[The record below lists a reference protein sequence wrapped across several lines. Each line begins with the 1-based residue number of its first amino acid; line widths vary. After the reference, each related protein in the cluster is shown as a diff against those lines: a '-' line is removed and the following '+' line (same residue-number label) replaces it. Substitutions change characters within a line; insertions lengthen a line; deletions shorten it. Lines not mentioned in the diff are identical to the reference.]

1 MYLHLGKGTVV
12 SEKTIVG
19 IFDLDI
25 TSQSHLTR
33 AFLAAAE
40 QAGEVERRS
49 ENGLSEPDVVPDAS
63 ETGGGGLEITAFPL
77 TRGSFHK
84 QISFLSPSEGNMAE
98 YTEKTENNE
107 LIEQAEKNYDASQI
121 QVLEGLEAVRKRP
134 GMYIGST
141 SSSGLHHLV
150 YEIVDNAIDEA
161 LAGFCTH
168 IYVAINA
175 DGTIT
180 VTDNGRGIPVDIQ
193 AQTGRPALEVVYT
206 VLHAGGKFGGGGY
219 KVSGGLH
226 GVGASVVN
234 ALSEWLEV
242 QVHRDGKIYE
252 MKFSR
257 GAITQEMKVVG
268 TTEHHG
274 THVTFK
280 PDPQVFDDTVYDYE
294 ILHTRMREQ
303 AFLNGGLTI
312 TIEDKREG
320 KQQKDVLYYEG
331 GIREFVR
338 FLNKHKAPLHE
349 DVIYLSGAKGDA
361 IAEIALQYNDGYNEN
376 IVSFANDI
384 HTPEGGMHETGF
396 KTALTRVINAYGQ
409 KNNVIKGD
417 DKVSGE
423 DVREGISAIISVK
436 LPEAQ
441 FEGQT
446 KQKLGNAYIRTL
458 VDNIVNDQLATYFEE
473 HPAAAKAILEKAMMA
488 NRAREAARKAR
499 ESVRRKTGL
508 ESGQMPDK
516 LQDCNERD
524 PSLCEIYIV
533 EGDSAAGSA
542 IQGRDSRFQAILAM
556 WGKMLNV
563 EKARADKIYGN
574 DKLYPLIVA
583 LGAGIGEE
591 FNIDKLRYH
600 KIIIMAD
607 ADVDGSHIRTLLLT
621 FFFRYMRPLIERGY
635 VYSAVP
641 PLYKLQR
648 GKTQRVAYS
657 DEQRDAIS
665 AELRGDNPNVKVD
678 ISRFKGLGEMDPH
691 ELWETTMDPEKRTLR
706 RITLGDAIAADQVF
720 TVLMGE
726 EVEPRREWIEQN
738 AKYVVNLDI

>member
-1 MYLHLGKGTVV
+1 M
-12 SEKTIVG
+12 EKRMSDNIKN
-19 IFDLDI
+19 
-25 TSQSHLTR
+25 Q
-33 AFLAAAE
+33 
-40 QAGEVERRS
+40 
-49 ENGLSEPDVVPDAS
+49 AS
-63 ETGGGGLEITAFPL
+63 E
-77 TRGSFHK
+77 
-84 QISFLSPSEGNMAE
+84 
-98 YTEKTENNE
+98 
-107 LIEQAEKNYDASQI
+107 YDASQI

-134 GMYIGST
+134 GMDIGST
-141 SSSGLHHLV
+141 SLSGLHHLV
-150 YEIVDNAIDEA
+150 YEIVDNSIDEA
-161 LAGFCTH
+161 LAGFCT
-168 IYVAINA
+168 
-175 DGTIT
+175 GIT
-180 VTDNGRGIPVDIQ
+180 VTIEEGDIICVCDNGRGIPVDIQ
-193 AQTGRPALEVVYT
+193 EQTGKSALEVVFT

-242 QVHRDGKIYE
+242 QVHRDGKIYQ

-257 GAITQEMKVVG
+257 GGITESINVVG
-268 TTEHHG
+268 TTDRTG
-274 THVTFK
+274 TTVRFK
-280 PDPQVFDDTVYDYE
+280 PDPEMFDDTVYDYE
-294 ILHTRMREQ
+294 TLHTWLREQ
-303 AFLNGGLTI
+303 AFLHGGLTI
-312 TIEDKREG
+312 AMEDKREG
-320 KQQKDVLYYEG
+320 KEQAEIMCYDG
-331 GIREFVR
+331 GIKEFVAW
-338 FLNKHKAPLHE
+338 LNQHKTPIHQ
-349 DVIYLSGAKGDA
+349 DVIYLTGKKGDA
-361 IAEIALQYNDGYNEN
+361 IAEIALQYNDGYSEN
-376 IVSFANDI
+376 LVSFANNI

-409 KNNVIKGD
+409 KNNIIKGD
-417 DKVSGE
+417 DKVSGD
-423 DVREGISAIISVK
+423 DVREGIAAVISVK

-446 KQKLGNAYIRTL
+446 KQKLGNASIRTL
-458 VDNIVNDQLATYFEE
+458 VDSVVNDQLTVYFEE

-488 NRAREAARKAR
+488 NRAREAARKAK

-583 LGAGIGEE
+583 LGAGIGDE
-591 FNIDKLRYH
+591 FNIEKLRYH

-621 FFFRYMRPLIERGY
+621 FFFRYMRPLIEHGY

-641 PLYKLQR
+641 PLYKLSR

-657 DEQRDAIS
+657 DEQRDKIS
-665 AELRGDNPNVKVD
+665 VEMREDNPNAKVD

-691 ELWETTMDPEKRTLR
+691 ELWETTMDPQTRSLR
-706 RITLGDAIAADQVF
+706 RITLNDAIHADQVF

-726 EVEPRREWIEQN
+726 DVEPRREWIEQN